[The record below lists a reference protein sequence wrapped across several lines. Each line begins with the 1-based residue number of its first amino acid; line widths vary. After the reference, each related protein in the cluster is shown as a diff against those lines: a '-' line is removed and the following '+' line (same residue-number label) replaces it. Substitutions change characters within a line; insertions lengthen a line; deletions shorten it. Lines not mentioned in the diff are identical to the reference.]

1 MNSRVYIET
10 YQRDEITYLK
20 DSFSNQPFKT
30 IDIRENHQDPCLT
43 LMLMSSSPG
52 LLGGDNYEMDIQ
64 VKAGGAL
71 RLKTQAYQ
79 RIFTMETIAT
89 QTMTV
94 KVEEGSFFHFT
105 PHPSV
110 PHKDSSFKGVNHI
123 FLSKNASLIWGEVIT
138 CGRKLNDEQFAY
150 KHFENKTTIYKNNQA
165 VIIDHLLYDPEKK
178 TPLSLGQ
185 LEGYTHLSS
194 LWIMQEGIDIKRISK
209 MISDYLKPYEL
220 LTYGV
225 SETPISGVVLK
236 ILGNQSEVLFDV
248 IQQLADK
255 IYLDFFAHDVQ

>member
-10 YQRDEITYLK
+10 YQRDKITYLK
-20 DSFSNQPFKT
+20 DSFSNQPFK
-30 IDIRENHQDPCLT
+30 IADVRENHQNPCLN

-52 LLGGDNYEMDIQ
+52 LLGGDYYEIDVQ

-79 RIFTMETIAT
+79 RIFTMDTMAT
-89 QTMTV
+89 QTMTIKV
-94 KVEEGSFFHFT
+94 KEGSFFHFT
-105 PHPSV
+105 PHPVV

-123 FLSKNASLIWGEVIT
+123 YLSKNADLIWGEVIT

-150 KHFENKTTIYKNNQA
+150 NYFENKTTIYQNNQP
-165 VIIDHLLYDPEKK
+165 VIIDHLLYHPKK
-178 TPLSLGQ
+178 KMPLSLGQ
-185 LEGYTHLSS
+185 LEGHTHLSS
-194 LWIMQEGIDIKRISK
+194 LWILQEGIDIKRITK
-209 MISDYLKPYEL
+209 VISEYLAAYQQ

-225 SETPISGVVLK
+225 SETPISGVVVK
-236 ILGNQSEVLFDV
+236 ILGKQSEMLFDV

-255 IYLDFFAHDVQ
+255 IYLEFFAYDIQ